1 MGVNSGLAD
10 VLADVCVQ
18 PKRSFYNDGC
28 GLCMQKCEFVLNAA
42 NKCKRKAG
50 KTDRLLTVWLSKK
63 AFLAS
68 EHGKRISCY
77 QSEAGP

>member
-28 GLCMQKCEFVLNAA
+28 GLCMQKCKFVGMQRINA
-42 NKCKRKAG
+42 KG
-50 KTDRLLTVWLSKK
+50 KQERQAADCMVIEEGFFGLRTWETNFMLS
-63 AFLAS
+63 
-68 EHGKRISCY
+68 E
-77 QSEAGP
+77 